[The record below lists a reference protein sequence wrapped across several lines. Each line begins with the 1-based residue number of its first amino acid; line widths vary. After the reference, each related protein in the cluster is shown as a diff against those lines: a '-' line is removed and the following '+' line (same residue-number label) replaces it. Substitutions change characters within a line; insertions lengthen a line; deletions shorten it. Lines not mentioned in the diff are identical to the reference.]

1 MLELTTDAYLKG
13 PIWHDTLDKLVGTVF
28 ETQWDVFALCISIGM
43 MYDGQIETDSM
54 VPAGYEVEPHS
65 VGRNVLGKAQNRAL
79 LEFMFQ
85 TALVTTKHLN
95 LDEDARLELA
105 FNDKSK
111 PDFNP
116 VAFLTKYANYGITK
130 LSDVISGTED
140 VELLESLMTFLNS
153 TYESGT
159 DIIDEELE
167 IEDFE

>member
-43 MYDGQIETDSM
+43 MYDCQIETDSM
-54 VPAGYEVEPHS
+54 VPDGYEVEPHS

-85 TALVTTKHLN
+85 SAMVTTKHLD

-105 FNDKSK
+105 FNDKAK

-116 VAFLTKYANYGITK
+116 VAFLTRFANYGITK
-130 LSDVISGTED
+130 ISEVISDTED

-159 DIIDEELE
+159 DIIEEE
-167 IEDFE
+167 IEIKDFE

>member
-54 VPAGYEVEPHS
+54 VPTGYEVEPHS

-85 TALVTTKHLN
+85 TALVTTKHLD

-116 VAFLTKYANYGITK
+116 VAFLTKFANYGITK
-130 LSDVISGTED
+130 LSDVISDTED

-159 DIIDEELE
+159 DIIDEEFE

>member
-85 TALVTTKHLN
+85 TALVTTKHLD

-116 VAFLTKYANYGITK
+116 VAFLTKFANYGITK
-130 LSDVISGTED
+130 LSDVISDTED

-159 DIIDEELE
+159 DIIDEEFE

>member
-1 MLELTTDAYLKG
+1 MLEFTTDAYLRG
-13 PIWHDTLDKLVGTVF
+13 PIWHDTLEKLVGSVF

-43 MYDGQIETDSM
+43 MYDKQIETENM
-54 VPAGYEVEPHS
+54 VPDDYEMEPHS

-85 TALVTTKHLN
+85 TAMVTTKHLD

-105 FNDKSK
+105 FNDNAK

-116 VAFLTKYANYGITK
+116 VTFLTKFANYGISK
-130 LSDVISGTED
+130 LSEIIADTED
-140 VELLESLMTFLNS
+140 VELLESMMTFLNS
-153 TYESGT
+153 TYESGAE
-159 DIIDEELE
+159 IIEDELE